1 MGEAVNQKAYSRIW
15 RDYFLLQK
23 QFKSLQK
30 DKENLLKIIKDVQS
44 IGEHAI
50 NQNGALVSQ
59 YEKSGSWNVVNSEA
73 VNFGICKG
81 KVDAYTTINKFIVSE
96 LLEVSGLTATT
107 ERNTIQDDQ
116 KEVDLKDKSGIKKKK
131 GGLNVANDSELI

>member
-1 MGEAVNQKAYSRIW
+1 MGETVNQKAYSRIW

-23 QFKSLQK
+23 DYKTLLK
-30 DKENLLKIIKDVQS
+30 DKENLLKIIKDIQS

-50 NQNGALVSQ
+50 DENGALVSQ
-59 YEKSGSWNVVNSEA
+59 YQQSGSWQVVNDEA

-96 LLEVSGLTATT
+96 LLEISGLTATP
-107 ERNTIQDDQ
+107 ERDTIQDPI
-116 KEVDLKDKSGIKKKK
+116 KEGDLNDNSGIKKKK

>member
-1 MGEAVNQKAYSRIW
+1 MGETVNQKAYSRIW

-23 QFKSLQK
+23 QFKRLQK

-44 IGEHAI
+44 IGDHAI
-50 NQNGALVSQ
+50 SENGALVSQ
-59 YEKSGSWNVVNSEA
+59 YEQSGSWQVVNSEA

-96 LLEVSGLTATT
+96 LLEISGLTATT
-107 ERNTIQDDQ
+107 ERDTIQDPI
-116 KEVDLKDKSGIKKKK
+116 KEGDLNDNSGIKKKK

>member
-1 MGEAVNQKAYSRIW
+1 MGQTVNQKAYSRIW

-23 QFKSLQK
+23 DYKTLLK
-30 DKENLLKIIKDVQS
+30 DKENLLKIIKDIQS

-50 NQNGALVSQ
+50 EENGKLVTQ
-59 YEKSGSWNVVNSEA
+59 YTQSGSWQVVNDEA

-96 LLEVSGLTATT
+96 LYE
-107 ERNTIQDDQ
+107 I
-116 KEVDLKDKSGIKKKK
+116 SGIKTEK
-131 GGLNVANDSELI
+131 GGLDIANDSELI